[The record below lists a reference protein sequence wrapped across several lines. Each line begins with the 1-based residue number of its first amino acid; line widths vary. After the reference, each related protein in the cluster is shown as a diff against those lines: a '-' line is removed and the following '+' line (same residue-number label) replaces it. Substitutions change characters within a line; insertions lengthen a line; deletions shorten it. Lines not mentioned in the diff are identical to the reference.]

1 MLQSKYLTEEGMEI
15 TLKTLYKNGWRY
27 IFRKGYSDEFYVS
40 KEKPRYSDNDVL
52 IFHPEYQARLGNTL
66 IALIADALKGFNY
79 ITIADH
85 IDEVD
90 WSTVK
95 VDTPV
100 LVRSCEDGQWT
111 IRYFAGY
118 NDGKV
123 YTWDGGATSWST
135 DDENQISWW
144 NYAKLSED

>member
-95 VDTPV
+95 VDTPI
-100 LVRSCEDGQWT
+100 LVKSSEDGEW
-111 IRYFAGY
+111 IRRYFAGY
-118 NDGKV
+118 NNGYV
-123 YTWDGGATSWST
+123 YAWIGGATSWSKEPT
-135 DDENQISWW
+135 DNTSLWQ
-144 NYAKLSED
+144 YAKLSED